1 MRGAATVD
9 GVAAT
14 SCGGGR
20 EPGAAVCV
28 AALPAERCWSADGG
42 GAGGQQAMVQV
53 VDYGS
58 VPAAASRP
66 LASKARR
73 AGFIRFAAVATL
85 ALGALA
91 AVIVVGQTRPG
102 TFVHAP
108 REQRPLSPPSPS
120 PFPTRSPSW
129 AQRPGPQPQPA
140 QFTCLPWFFMLGVRF
155 WARFRA
161 GACSQ
166 APLRCA
172 ARWREH
178 AK

>member
-102 TFVHAP
+102 TFVHARP
-108 REQRPLSPPSPS
+108 RAAPAVAPLPLPLSHA
-120 PFPTRSPSW
+120 FPVLGAAPRPAASARSIHLP
-129 AQRPGPQPQPA
+129 ALVFHARREVLGAIPCGCMFAGP
-140 QFTCLPWFFMLGVRF
+140 T
-155 WARFRA
+155 
-161 GACSQ
+161 
-166 APLRCA
+166 PLRRA
-172 ARWREH
+172 LA
-178 AK
+178 